1 MNSIVMCHIIFM
13 WESVDWM
20 GRPLLKG
27 LAVMAVGI
35 GAIAICY
42 MGYQANASHQY
53 EQRVQYANKAIENG
67 QEKLAAIDKT
77 IGLFYVDDQQVFLRE
92 DLEDDELASERGKLE
107 AVKVDAEEY
116 NIQTKDLASDT
127 KEIQETKAALT
138 KKIALVEDKLA
149 VQNKTNELFEKSVSS
164 WQEPVNDV
172 VIKEDLTD
180 EAIGNI
186 REDLK
191 LLMIDDQWQK
201 NITDYLDFADAQL
214 TRIKDI
220 EKSIGEMLKDGQIT
234 ENATYESYLSLADSI
249 SQVRNETKKAD
260 FTKSLNT
267 ISEQLGYG
275 GVSSD
280 DGGASDS
287 SDTYSEED
295 TGYDEEAYTE
305 DYE

>member
-1 MNSIVMCHIIFM
+1 
-13 WESVDWM
+13 M

-92 DLEDDELASERGKLE
+92 DLEDGELTSERGKLE

-127 KEIQETKAALT
+127 KKIQETKAALT

-180 EAIGNI
+180 EAIGDI

>member
-1 MNSIVMCHIIFM
+1 
-13 WESVDWM
+13 M

-92 DLEDDELASERGKLE
+92 DLEDGELTSERGKLE

-127 KEIQETKAALT
+127 KKIQETKAALT

>member
-1 MNSIVMCHIIFM
+1 
-13 WESVDWM
+13 M

-27 LAVMAVGI
+27 LAVTAVGI
-35 GAIAICY
+35 GAIVICY

-92 DLEDDELASERGKLE
+92 DLEDGELTSERGKLE

-127 KEIQETKAALT
+127 KKIQETKAALT

-191 LLMIDDQWQK
+191 LMMIDDQWKK

-249 SQVRNETKKAD
+249 SQVRNESKKAD

>member
-1 MNSIVMCHIIFM
+1 MCHIIFM

-67 QEKLAAIDKT
+67 QEKLDAIDKT
-77 IGLFYVDDQQVFLRE
+77 IGLFYVGDQQVFLRE
-92 DLEDDELASERGKLE
+92 DLEDGELTSERGKLE

-127 KEIQETKAALT
+127 KKIQETKAALT

-191 LLMIDDQWQK
+191 LMMIDDQWQK

-220 EKSIGEMLKDGQIT
+220 EKSIGEMLKNGQIT
-234 ENATYESYLSLADSI
+234 ENATYDSYLSLADSI
-249 SQVRNETKKAD
+249 SQVRNETKKDD

-280 DGGASDS
+280 DSGASDS
-287 SDTYSEED
+287 SDTYLEED

-305 DYE
+305 GYE

>member
-1 MNSIVMCHIIFM
+1 MCHIIFM

-67 QEKLAAIDKT
+67 QEKLDAIDKT
-77 IGLFYVDDQQVFLRE
+77 IGLFYVGDQQVFLRE
-92 DLEDDELASERGKLE
+92 DLEDGELTSERGKLE
-107 AVKVDAEEY
+107 AVKVNAEEY

-127 KEIQETKAALT
+127 KKIQETKAALT

-220 EKSIGEMLKDGQIT
+220 EKSIGEMLKNGQIT
-234 ENATYESYLSLADSI
+234 ENATYDSYLSLADSI
-249 SQVRNETKKAD
+249 SQVRNESKKAD

-280 DGGASDS
+280 DSGTSDS

>member
-1 MNSIVMCHIIFM
+1 
-13 WESVDWM
+13 M

-92 DLEDDELASERGKLE
+92 DLEDGELTSERGKLE